1 MLLAG
6 GWMLVAGSFLM
17 IDFLLGLYFAGL
29 FVRGWVRG
37 FTREAMDLVGLVIGI
52 ALAFRFSG
60 PLGDAMAEWLGI
72 SPELGRLVG
81 GLALFLLVGVLAS
94 IGAHYLQRVFTL
106 PGLALTHRLLGG
118 GLALAWALFVVILL
132 LSLLVVLPLPGTV
145 GERID
150 ESKVASALTD
160 PELLPQRMFFTVA
173 GDRVL
178 EALLNLDRLVG
189 RDEVILEEGETLA
202 ITPAE
207 PEELQRDEKA
217 AAEIFEL
224 VNRSR
229 IDERLDPLA
238 WSAPLAAVGEGHAT
252 EMYLEGY
259 FGHTSPATGT
269 VANRMAIAGI
279 PYIRVGENMAL
290 AATAGT
296 VHDGLMD
303 SPGHRANILD
313 SRFTRLGI
321 GVIKG
326 PLGLMVVQVF
336 SG

>member
-1 MLLAG
+1 
-6 GWMLVAGSFLM
+6 M

-37 FTREAMDLVGLVIGI
+37 FTREAMDLVGLIIGI

-60 PLGDAMAEWLGI
+60 LLGDALAEWLGV
-72 SPELGRLVG
+72 SPELGRLAG
-81 GLALFLLVGVLAS
+81 GLALFLVVGVLAS

-118 GLALAWALFVVILL
+118 GLALAWALFMAILL
-132 LSLLVVLPLPGTV
+132 LSLLVVLPLPDGV

-160 PELLPQRMFFTVA
+160 PESLPQRMFFTVA

-189 RDEVILEEGETLA
+189 RDTVILEEAETLA

-207 PEELQRDEKA
+207 PEDLRRGEKA
-217 AAEIFEL
+217 AMEIFEL

-229 IDERLDPLA
+229 IEEGLDPLA
-238 WSAPLAAVGEGHAT
+238 WSAPLAVIGDAHAT
-252 EMYLEGY
+252 DMYVEGY
-259 FGHTSPATGT
+259 FGHTSPTTGT
-269 VANRMAIAGI
+269 VADRMANAGI
-279 PYIRVGENMAL
+279 PYSIVGENLAL
-290 AATAGT
+290 AATART
-296 VHDGLMD
+296 VHDGLMG
-303 SPGHRANILD
+303 SPGHRANILE
-313 SRFTRLGI
+313 SGFTRVGI
-321 GVIKG
+321 GVIRG